1 MRLQPFVATAFSLLG
16 AVVVSPSFAQDQRP
30 PSDSKPAEVEKIP
43 ADRPA
48 TPPPSPD
55 TPAAPDGA
63 QTVPPPSDQGPLPS
77 DQAPPPPQDIP
88 RPPPEV
94 APMPG
99 VDLEPSAE
107 ASSNAMSIDGF
118 ESFVPPPGDQ
128 VPRAIG
134 EKLSPLLVTV
144 GFGLGYA
151 AIKHPDLESR
161 SLNGSF
167 VELTAG
173 SELSHRFRLSFAATS
188 FQTTIHLAPSG
199 GWAEGDLP
207 IKTAPGFG
215 ALAASPVPGGYTSGG
230 GGGVVVQKTLHVH
243 SFGPRLDFLP
253 LGTQGPYIGLTTG
266 LGVIQ
271 DIGLRA
277 GGSVGL
283 RVGGEWRPYH
293 VFGVGIEAGAHG
305 QIYTDSRAAIPYAT
319 ARLQFYL
326 DPEQLSSR
334 PSPTVR
340 TFVPSGQRT
349 LPVLP
354 TP

>member
-1 MRLQPFVATAFSLLG
+1 MG
-16 AVVVSPSFAQDQRP
+16 
-30 PSDSKPAEVEKIP
+30 
-43 ADRPA
+43 
-48 TPPPSPD
+48 
-55 TPAAPDGA
+55 
-63 QTVPPPSDQGPLPS
+63 
-77 DQAPPPPQDIP
+77 
-88 RPPPEV
+88 
-94 APMPG
+94 
-99 VDLEPSAE
+99 
-107 ASSNAMSIDGF
+107 IDGF

-134 EKLSPLLVTV
+134 EKLSPLLVTA

-173 SELSHRFRLSFAATS
+173 SELSHQFRLSFAVTS

-199 GWAEGDLP
+199 DWAEGDLP
-207 IKTAPGFG
+207 IKTAAGIRAQG
-215 ALAASPVPGGYTSGG
+215 ASLIPGGTPAGG
-230 GGGVVVQKTLHVH
+230 AGGVEVRKTLHVH
-243 SFGPRLDFLP
+243 SIGPRLDFLP
-253 LGTQGPYIGLTTG
+253 LGSQGPYIGLTTG

-283 RVGGEWRPYH
+283 RVGGEWRPFPI
-293 VFGVGIEAGAHG
+293 FGVGIEAGAHG

-334 PSPTVR
+334 RPPTVR
-340 TFVPSGQRT
+340 TFVPSGART